1 MAKPAEIA
9 DAVIKLIGRDAQ
21 STLDVARRRLK
32 LACVLLALLS
42 CASQGAQKTPGPA
55 PAVAPQQLSEE
66 AARGR
71 RIYLSGDDGAGG
83 EIIALLGSEELE
95 VPASAFA
102 CAGCHGADGAGVSE
116 GGVQPPP
123 INWQALS
130 SPAVSPLT
138 RRQRARYDET
148 TLARAIRVGR
158 DPSGAPLHAAMPRY
172 RMTERQLADLV
183 AFLKVLDTEADADAG
198 VSRQSVR
205 VGAALPLTGLLAE
218 AGADVR
224 AILEAY
230 FAAANA
236 QGGIYGRQ
244 IELVV
249 EDTRGEAGETLEAT
263 RRLVE
268 GRGVFALVA
277 SFEPSGDAATGE
289 YLKRQAVP
297 SVGPLTLSPRPS
309 AVPNPQVF
317 YLLPSS
323 RDQARGL
330 VNFVKL
336 RAEREE
342 GASRRDSR
350 AAPRL
355 ALIYA
360 DDEFNRDAAEG
371 VRLQSAAHALPLVFA
386 RAHKAREFPA
396 REVVAELVRTKAEYV
411 FFFGWSPELLE
422 FAREAEAA
430 NATMSLLGWR

>member
-1 MAKPAEIA
+1 MWTRRLTHPTCSSNTRSNTKRGQGGNSLTGKKENVDWVLYKLGGYATDKAQHSSVLIIGNEATGEWIKTHAMAKPAEIA

-21 STLDVARRRLK
+21 STLDAARRRLK

-102 CAGCHGADGAGVSE
+102 CAGCHGADGEGVSE

-183 AFLKVLDTEADADAG
+183 AFLKVLGTEADADAG

-342 GASRRDSR
+342 ELRGEIRERRH
-350 AAPRL
+350 
-355 ALIYA
+355 
-360 DDEFNRDAAEG
+360 G
-371 VRLQSAAHALPLVFA
+371 
-386 RAHKAREFPA
+386 
-396 REVVAELVRTKAEYV
+396 
-411 FFFGWSPELLE
+411 SP
-422 FAREAEAA
+422 
-430 NATMSLLGWR
+430 